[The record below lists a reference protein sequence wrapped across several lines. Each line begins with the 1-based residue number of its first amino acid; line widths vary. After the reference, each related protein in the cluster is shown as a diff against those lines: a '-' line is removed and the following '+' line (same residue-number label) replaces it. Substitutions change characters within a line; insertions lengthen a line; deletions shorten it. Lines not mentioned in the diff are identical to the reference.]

1 MGRKKQPKYSVG
13 DIVVMTI
20 YGTVG
25 TVTNIHRMNED
36 YLYEVNHSDIL
47 YFEATL
53 VPLSEYEGN
62 VYESEIIEI
71 EYDFGIG
78 DLVQVSGYGQD
89 MFKIIGV
96 RTELWRYKEDA
107 WEEVRYELVRV
118 RDGEWMEVS
127 EEEITIILRQH
138 DAEKYIYHVHLNHL
152 MNDEE
157 SKEQPVVAYLPQ
169 PEQELSSKTFTYTE
183 KQFIDS
189 LLDIYNDY
197 HLLYQWFGNDEY
209 KEIMDFILG
218 HLRKYTND

>member
-1 MGRKKQPKYSVG
+1 MGRRKKPKYNVG

-25 TVTNIHRMNED
+25 TVTNIHRMDEE

-53 VPLSEYEGN
+53 VPLSEYEGS
-62 VYESEIIEI
+62 VYESEIVEI

-78 DLVQVSGYGQD
+78 DLVQVDGYGQD
-89 MFKIIGV
+89 MFKIIGI

-127 EEEITIILRQH
+127 EEDLTIILRQH
-138 DAEKYIYHVHLNHL
+138 DTQKFIYNVHMSYLLNEEEPKDPTTVAFLPTPNHL
-152 MNDEE
+152 EE
-157 SKEQPVVAYLPQ
+157 
-169 PEQELSSKTFTYTE
+169 KTMTYSE

-197 HLLYQWFGNDEY
+197 QVLYKWFGNDEY
-209 KEIMDFILG
+209 KEIMDFIIA
-218 HLRKYTND
+218 HLQKYTKE